1 MNGQSKRNALAPVLA
16 IALKFP
22 GERANVLAHVVRYE
36 MRNVRP
42 LSLRDVERLQF
53 MGRALERLHGAHV

>member
-22 GERANVLAHVVRYE
+22 GERANVLANVVRYE

-42 LSLRDVERLQF
+42 LLARDVERLQF